1 MRNIPLLH
9 RIPGTTDESTIHA
22 RSVLLIRIL
31 VGWVFV
37 SEGIQKFL
45 FTDALGAGRF
55 AHIGIPAP
63 EIMAPFVGIVEIVFG
78 SLLLLGLATRLST
91 IPLLIDILV
100 AIATTKVPLLL
111 QKGFW
116 AMAHEARVDF
126 SMVLGLLFLL
136 VVGGGD
142 WSLDRRMGS
151 SQGKTR

>member
-1 MRNIPLLH
+1 MHNIPLLH
-9 RIPGTTDESTIHA
+9 RIPGTADESTIGA
-22 RSVLLIRIL
+22 RSVILIRLL

-63 EIMAPFVGIVEIVFG
+63 EITAPFVGIVEILFG

-91 IPLLIDILV
+91 IPLLIDIVV
-100 AIATTKVPLLL
+100 AIATTKFPLLL

-136 VVGGGD
+136 AVGGGD
-142 WSLDRRMGS
+142 WSVDRRMGAG
-151 SQGKTR
+151 QGGAR